1 MMRFTRYIAVLVL
14 ASSLYAQ
21 QSGPGVPPGF
31 ESGGGSAANS
41 RTSVYSPALDEPS
54 GPVLNSQHNLPTPD
68 FLNVKGVDRPSPL
81 KEVTIE
87 QHLDSQL
94 PLDTPFRDENGKAV
108 KLGDYFGKKRPVVLA
123 LVYYECPMLCTQI
136 LNGMVRAAKLL
147 DLTPGKDYDVVAISF
162 DARETP
168 KMAAAK
174 KAVYMHDYG
183 HPETAGGWHF
193 LTGDVNSVKS
203 VTDAVGFRYKWDVY
217 TAQFAHASAIYVLTP
232 QGKLSKYFYGIE
244 YSPKDMRLGLVEASH
259 NKIGNVADQVLL
271 FCYHFDPTSAKYTF
285 IALDL
290 LRVAG
295 AATLLALGGF
305 VFIMLRRDYRQ
316 KGHGAA

>member
-1 MMRFTRYIAVLVL
+1 MKYIAAL
-14 ASSLYAQ
+14 ALATSLFGQ
-21 QSGPGVPPGF
+21 KSGPGVPPGF
-31 ESGGGSAANS
+31 ESGGTGTLPTVNTARS
-41 RTSVYSPALDEPS
+41 
-54 GPVLNSQHNLPTPD
+54 LPTPD

-81 KEVTIE
+81 TEVTIE
-87 QHLDSQL
+87 QRLNSQL

-108 KLGDYFGKKRPVVLA
+108 KLGDYFGKRPVVLA

-136 LNGMVRAAKLL
+136 LNGTVRAAKALT
-147 DLTPGKDYDVVAISF
+147 LTPGKDYDVLAISF

-168 KMAAAK
+168 KEAFAK

-183 HPETAGGWHF
+183 HPETANAWHF
-193 LTGDVNSVKS
+193 LTGDVDSIKK

-217 TAQFAHASAIYVLTP
+217 TAQFAHASAIYILTP
-232 QGKLSKYFYGIE
+232 QGKLSKYFYGID
-244 YSPKDMRLGLVEASH
+244 YSPKDMRLGLVQASD
-259 NKIGNVADQVLL
+259 NKIGSPVDQLLL

-285 IALDL
+285 VALDL

-305 VFIMLRRDYRQ
+305 VFIMLRKDHRQ
-316 KGHGAA
+316 KGIRAA